1 MNHFPLHS
9 LYIFPSNKRCAQ
21 KSPKYIVS
29 QQVSKSL
36 AVASSRG
43 GISFSTTERPK
54 KESCYQLMNLL
65 PVEMS
70 AGRTSG
76 SVSSERVSLSLSSL
90 VGPDN
95 RSVRRISKRG
105 KIKNDPSGAVAEEEK
120 AIEAKQRQKERKE
133 ELSLSLSLWP
143 PACLA
148 RRPSD
153 CLSSLFILAAFYPA
167 GMINGF
173 TEASLSSTP
182 LCPETSTSNST
193 RSFSA
198 FLRAGLPRP
207 CPLRSSNTIQP
218 LLVVRSRTPEINSA
232 INMPI

>member
-1 MNHFPLHS
+1 MILRGPWRR
-9 LYIFPSNKRCAQ
+9 KR
-21 KSPKYIVS
+21 
-29 QQVSKSL
+29 
-36 AVASSRG
+36 
-43 GISFSTTERPK
+43 
-54 KESCYQLMNLL
+54 
-65 PVEMS
+65 
-70 AGRTSG
+70 
-76 SVSSERVSLSLSSL
+76 
-90 VGPDN
+90 
-95 RSVRRISKRG
+95 RRSKRN
-105 KIKNDPSGAVAEEEK
+105 ND
-120 AIEAKQRQKERKE
+120 RRNERK
-133 ELSLSLSLWP
+133 SFLSLSLWP

>member
-1 MNHFPLHS
+1 M
-9 LYIFPSNKRCAQ
+9 R
-21 KSPKYIVS
+21 
-29 QQVSKSL
+29 
-36 AVASSRG
+36 
-43 GISFSTTERPK
+43 
-54 KESCYQLMNLL
+54 
-65 PVEMS
+65 
-70 AGRTSG
+70 
-76 SVSSERVSLSLSSL
+76 
-90 VGPDN
+90 
-95 RSVRRISKRG
+95 SKRN
-105 KIKNDPSGAVAEEEK
+105 ND
-120 AIEAKQRQKERKE
+120 RRNERKSF
-133 ELSLSLSLWP
+133 LSLSLFLSPWP

-193 RSFSA
+193 RGFSA

-207 CPLRSSNTIQP
+207 CPLRSSNMIQP

-232 INMPI
+232 INMPV